1 MTWSLVV
8 TDSARRALRD
18 MPRGDLEHINSA
30 FEQMRSDPYDGD
42 ITFLKG
48 TNRTLRR
55 RVGSWRVL
63 FEVHSDRRLVII
75 LDVVGRRTNT
85 Y

>member
-1 MTWSLVV
+1 MTWDLVV
-8 TDSARRALRD
+8 ANSARRPLREI
-18 MPRGDLEHINSA
+18 PRGDLEHINSA

-48 TNRTLRR
+48 TSRTLRR
-55 RVGSWRVL
+55 RVGAWRVL
-63 FEVHSDRRLVII
+63 FEVHADRRLVII
-75 LDVVGRRTNT
+75 LDVVRRTTNT

>member
-1 MTWSLVV
+1 MTWDLVV
-8 TDSARRALRD
+8 ANSTRRALRD
-18 MPRGDLEHINSA
+18 IPRGDLEHINSA

-48 TNRTLRR
+48 TSRTLRR
-55 RVGSWRVL
+55 RVGAWRVL
-63 FEVHSDRRLVII
+63 FEVHADRRLVII
-75 LDVVGRRTNT
+75 LDVVRRRTNT